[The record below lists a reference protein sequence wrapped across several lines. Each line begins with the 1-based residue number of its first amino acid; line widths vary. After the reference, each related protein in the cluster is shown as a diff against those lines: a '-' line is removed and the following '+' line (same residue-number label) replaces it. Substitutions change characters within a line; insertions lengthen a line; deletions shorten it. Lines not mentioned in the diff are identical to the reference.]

1 MALFDTSLTKNDS
14 GAVMTMALFYE
25 LSYDNH
31 QHVIFTLKDHDIE
44 LPNGRP
50 AVALSQK
57 FIDLC
62 TMDPTEYEFAQVIF
76 GSWDVWERISNS
88 PKLAPHVKRWR
99 KEATIRRKAMA
110 FKAVISEVSEGGRSS
125 FTAAKYLI
133 EENWVD
139 QGQSTDGRAARK
151 KVKETASKAYERV
164 AAQDD
169 LKRLRE
175 EGLIN

>member
-1 MALFDTSLTKNDS
+1 MALFDTSFTKNDS
-14 GAVMTMALFYE
+14 GAVMTKALFYE
-25 LSYDNH
+25 LSYENL
-31 QHVIFTLKDHDIE
+31 QHVIFTLKDTDIV
-44 LPNGRP
+44 LPSGRP

-76 GSWDVWERISNS
+76 GSWEVWERISKS
-88 PKLAPHVKRWR
+88 PQIKPYIEKWR
-99 KEATIRRKAMA
+99 KEATIRRKALA

-133 EENWVD
+133 EENWVN
-139 QGQSTDGRAARK
+139 QGATKDGRAARK
-151 KVKETASKAYERV
+151 EVRETAASAYER
-164 AAQDD
+164 AAVSQD
-169 LKRLRE
+169 LKRLKE

>member
-14 GAVMTMALFYE
+14 GAVMTKALFYE
-25 LSYDNH
+25 LSYDNPT
-31 QHVIFTLKDHDIE
+31 HVIFTLKDKDIE

-62 TMDPTEYEFAQVIF
+62 TMDPTEYEFASVIF
-76 GSWDVWERISNS
+76 GSWEVWERISN
-88 PKLAPHVKRWR
+88 APNIKKHVEKWR
-99 KEATIRRKAMA
+99 KEATIRRKAIA
-110 FKAVISEVSEGGRSS
+110 FKSVMSEVTEGGRSS

-133 EENWVD
+133 EENWVN
-139 QGQSTDGRAARK
+139 QGQTKDGRAARK
-151 KVKETASKAYERV
+151 EAKDTASKAYERSAV
-164 AAQDD
+164 SDD

-175 EGLIN
+175 EGLLN